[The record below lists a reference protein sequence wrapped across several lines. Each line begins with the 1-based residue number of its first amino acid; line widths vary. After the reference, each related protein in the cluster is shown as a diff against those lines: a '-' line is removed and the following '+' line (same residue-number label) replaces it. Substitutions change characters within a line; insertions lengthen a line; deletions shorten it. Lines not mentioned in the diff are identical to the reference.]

1 MRVRPLLAAVLVV
14 LPLLGACG
22 GQDEVTMPPLTP
34 EPGDSQFADTTTTAA
49 AAASA
54 KETLPARMALYKYLR
69 GIAVGNAKACAYLT
83 AAYQQQVFGGPASCR
98 TGFAQARAK
107 LRPQDL
113 AALRGVTVPVC
124 QAGPGDGIYTVRFA
138 DLAWKGAP
146 ARPGGLLAASFT
158 LRRTGA
164 YWQITTAAAD

>member
-1 MRVRPLLAAVLVV
+1 VPVRPFLAAVLIA

-34 EPGDSQFADTTTTAA
+34 EPGDSRFADTATTAA
-49 AAASA
+49 SA
-54 KETLPARMALYKYLR
+54 QETLPARLALYKYLR
-69 GIAVGNAKACAYLT
+69 GIAVGNPKACAYLT
-83 AAYQQQVFGGPASCR
+83 PAYQQEVFGGPAACR
-98 TGFAQARAK
+98 TRFAGARAT
-107 LRPQDL
+107 LHPRDL

-124 QAGPGDGIYTVRFA
+124 RTGAGTGVYTVRFE
-138 DLAWKGAP
+138 DLAWKGEP

-164 YWQITTAAAD
+164 HWQITTAAAD